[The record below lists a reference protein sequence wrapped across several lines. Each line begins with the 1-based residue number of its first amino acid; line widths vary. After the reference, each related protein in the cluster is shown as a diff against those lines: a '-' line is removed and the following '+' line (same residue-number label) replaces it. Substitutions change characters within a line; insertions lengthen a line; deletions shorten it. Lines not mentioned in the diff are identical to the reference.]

1 MKISNSTCDEAINEY
16 LRGIYFDDSD
26 EELINI
32 FDVVFSAYVSQT
44 NKTHNVEGVTTTNEP
59 PPPRGFIT

>member
-1 MKISNSTCDEAINEY
+1 MKISNSTCDETINEY

-59 PPPRGFIT
+59 PPPRDFIT